1 MTKLKEKKLSN
12 FKHSR
17 QFFDRLM
24 AVIALS
30 TILAAYIFGRAQAK
44 TDVMPAFRQ
53 LLPSA
58 QRFEK
63 ISDSVFAGYSGE
75 QILGYVA
82 IGEATGYG
90 GTLMV
95 AVAVTPQ
102 GMVNDFVI
110 VDDRETD
117 GYLFRVKESGLL
129 EALIGK
135 SCQDTFRIGQDVD
148 AVSGATY
155 TAEAIAGAVG
165 KSCRGVMAGG
175 LGVSAAYEASA
186 KIQIG
191 VPEITLI
198 LLFAVGFYGHRAK
211 FKYTR
216 YARWISMIVGL
227 IILGFWLN
235 RPLTIANINQLL
247 LGFWPAWQSH
257 LYWYLLVFGV
267 ILVLTIDGKN
277 PYCDWFCPFGA
288 AQECLGVIGQ
298 AKIHSPGKFRDY
310 LKWLQRGFAW
320 LAIILALIFRNPS
333 ISSYEV
339 FGALFARIGTT
350 VSFTLLVIVLIASL
364 LMKRPWCSY
373 LCPVRPVT
381 DFIHMLRRSAIELWK
396 M

>member
-1 MTKLKEKKLSN
+1 
-12 FKHSR
+12 
-17 QFFDRLM
+17 M

-30 TILAAYIFGRAQAK
+30 TILAAYIFGLAQAK

-129 EALIGK
+129 ESLIGK

-165 KSCRGVMAGG
+165 KSCRGVMASG

-235 RPLTIANINQLL
+235 RPLTIANINQIL

-298 AKIHSPGKFRDY
+298 AKICSPGKFRGY

-381 DFIHMLRRSAIELWK
+381 DFIQMLRRSAIELWK

>member
-1 MTKLKEKKLSN
+1 LEEKKLSN
-12 FKHSR
+12 HKHSR

-30 TILAAYIFGRAQAK
+30 TILAAYIFGLAQAK
-44 TDVMPAFRQ
+44 ADVMPAFRQ
-53 LLPSA
+53 LMPSA

-63 ISDSVFAGYSGE
+63 ISDSVFAGYRGE

-90 GTLMV
+90 GPLMV

-117 GYLFRVKESGLL
+117 SYLIRVKESGLL

-135 SCQDTFRIGQDVD
+135 SCQDTFRIGKDVD

-155 TAEAIAGAVG
+155 TSEAIAGAVG
-165 KSCRGVMAGG
+165 KGCHGVMAGG
-175 LGVSAAYEASA
+175 LGGSAAYEASA

-216 YARWISMIVGL
+216 HARWVSMIAGL

-235 RPLTIANINQLL
+235 RPLTIANLNQIL

-298 AKIHSPGKFRDY
+298 AKIGSPGKFKGT

-339 FGALFARIGTT
+339 FGALFARVGTT

-364 LMKRPWCSY
+364 LMKRPWCNY

>member
-1 MTKLKEKKLSN
+1 
-12 FKHSR
+12 
-17 QFFDRLM
+17 
-24 AVIALS
+24 
-30 TILAAYIFGRAQAK
+30 
-44 TDVMPAFRQ
+44 
-53 LLPSA
+53 
-58 QRFEK
+58 
-63 ISDSVFAGYSGE
+63 
-75 QILGYVA
+75 
-82 IGEATGYG
+82 
-90 GTLMV
+90 
-95 AVAVTPQ
+95 
-102 GMVNDFVI
+102 
-110 VDDRETD
+110 
-117 GYLFRVKESGLL
+117 
-129 EALIGK
+129 
-135 SCQDTFRIGQDVD
+135 
-148 AVSGATY
+148 
-155 TAEAIAGAVG
+155 
-165 KSCRGVMAGG
+165 MAGG

-198 LLFAVGFYGHRAK
+198 ILFAVGFYGHWAK

-235 RPLTIANINQLL
+235 RPLTIANINQIL

-298 AKIHSPGKFRDY
+298 AKIYSPGKFKGY

-339 FGALFARIGTT
+339 FDALFARVGTT